1 MGEDMRI
8 VNKFIEKMRWGVFS
22 AINRIVFR
30 LQGFE
35 VGAGF
40 RSNGRIC
47 VKNLGGGDNDR

>member
-47 VKNLGGGDNDR
+47 VKNLGGG